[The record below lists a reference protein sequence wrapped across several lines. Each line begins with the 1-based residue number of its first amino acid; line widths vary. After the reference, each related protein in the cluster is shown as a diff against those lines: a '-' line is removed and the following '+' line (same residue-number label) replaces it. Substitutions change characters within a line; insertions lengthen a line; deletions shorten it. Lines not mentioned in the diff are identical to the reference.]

1 MADRHHDQTGIAF
14 FFQTKFSVEH
24 LGVETFNGDG
34 VETHRGDAQQKVADV
49 QINLFRHPLVVIFQR
64 DAVHIGEKAAT
75 FIICRFSFRRS
86 ETAIGFFLIDDAL
99 KPCVI
104 HRGFRAE
111 DHHMGGV

>member
-1 MADRHHDQTGIAF
+1 MADRHHHQTGIAF

-24 LGVETFNGDG
+24 VGVETFNRDS

-64 DAVHIGEKAAT
+64 DAMHIGEKAAT

-86 ETAIGFFLIDDAL
+86 EAAIGFFLIDDAL

-104 HRGFRAE
+104 HCGFCAE
-111 DHHMGGV
+111 HDDMGCV